1 MGIARVQLN
10 HAEAAGF
17 GTTIGATLN
26 GVAAASLILGRTTN
40 DSSGSVTVS
49 GMADDLAVNAVRSGA
64 AANNGTLFQRVDHW
78 YFENYGGGNRTFTAT
93 YSGSVQFRGIDV
105 VELSGALLAGS
116 AGPTSSATGT
126 SAAPS
131 SGATGVPASDGTY
144 FFGTCAGPS
153 QPAAAAPFGTV
164 LQDTN
169 DLVTEEEYVQPSAA
183 ALAATWT
190 MTSGAWAAIVSTY
203 YPAVSAIPSGRRLIR
218 ESFGSILTEDNKMLL
233 TQ

>member
-1 MGIARVQLN
+1 MELPQRL
-10 HAEAAGF
+10 
-17 GTTIGATLN
+17 L
-26 GVAAASLILGRTTN
+26 SLGRTTN

-144 FFGTCAGPS
+144 FLEHALVHHSP
-153 QPAAAAPFGTV
+153 QQRHRLV
-164 LQDTN
+164 LFFKTPTT
-169 DLVTEEEYVQPSAA
+169 L
-183 ALAATWT
+183 
-190 MTSGAWAAIVSTY
+190 
-203 YPAVSAIPSGRRLIR
+203 
-218 ESFGSILTEDNKMLL
+218 
-233 TQ
+233 